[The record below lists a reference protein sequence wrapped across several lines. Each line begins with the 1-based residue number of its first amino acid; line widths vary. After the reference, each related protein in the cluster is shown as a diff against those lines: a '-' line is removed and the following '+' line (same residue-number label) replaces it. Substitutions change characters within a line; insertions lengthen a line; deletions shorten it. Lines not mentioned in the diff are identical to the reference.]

1 MKKNKLNLW
10 RNVLIGLLLVA
21 IPAII
26 CLLVNV
32 DNIIDYKLEPVADN
46 IDSYVDEHFGYDAL
60 SEEEKDAFRKRNSE
74 KLEEYR
80 NIGEREEAREVL
92 YMNQLYRKVYGEKAF
107 KESTSTNYYD
117 DGEEA
122 YRKRVVRLKKRA
134 YIRLYPQW
142 EKEYQK
148 YTELSAKESNERMDL
163 NDKLHHAILIC
174 GLLVCLLSYR
184 KTENKN
190 RQAKYLAIYNVVC
203 EVLCLAIAF
212 VIPMIQYNLKRY
224 YDDYH
229 YTLVTCCIFLFIC
242 LVVNSIM
249 ISYLSKKS
257 KVNES
262 YTLIPNWLKK
272 PNYINSELSKRLF
285 LILVSYPLFYLVPIP
300 YAGIYVFVLYIIP
313 MALVFAIVN
322 LVIWIFRGRKID
334 KTLRPKQ
341 KAMIYC
347 RFCGK
352 LIDADSDYCCHCGK
366 KL

>member
-1 MKKNKLNLW
+1 MEKNKLNLW
-10 RNVLIGLLLVA
+10 RNVLIGVLLVA

-26 CLLVNV
+26 CVLVNV
-32 DNIIDYKLEPVADN
+32 NNIIDYKLEPVVDN
-46 IDSYVDEHFGYDAL
+46 IDIYVDEHFGFDAL
-60 SEEEKDAFRKRNSE
+60 SEEEKTAFLRINSE
-74 KLEEYR
+74 KLEKYGDNVMAR
-80 NIGEREEAREVL
+80 KEASEIL
-92 YMNQLYRKVYGEKAF
+92 YMNQLYRKVYGERAF
-107 KESTSTNYYD
+107 KESIDTVYNHES
-117 DGEEA
+117 A
-122 YRKRVVRLKKRA
+122 YRKRNARLWEREYA
-134 YIRLYPQW
+134 HLYPQW
-142 EKEYQK
+142 KEKYQK
-148 YTELSAKESNERMDL
+148 YTELSTKEYNERMDL

-174 GLLVCLLSYR
+174 GLFVCLLSHR
-184 KTENKN
+184 KTENAN
-190 RQAKYLAIYNVVC
+190 RQAKYLTIYNVVC

-224 YDDYH
+224 YDDYY
-229 YTLVTCCIFLFIC
+229 YTLATCSIFLFIS
-242 LVVNSIM
+242 LVANSIM

-257 KVNES
+257 KENES
-262 YTLIPNWLKK
+262 YVLIPNWLKK

-285 LILVSYPLFYLVPIP
+285 LILVSYPLFYLVPLP
-300 YAGIYVFVLYIIP
+300 YGGIFVFTFYIIP

-334 KTLRPKQ
+334 KALRPKQ